1 MNRNPRIMAIIPI
14 IIVTIANASNA
25 CLMLMPKYTVEIP
38 KNSRLS
44 PTIIE
49 TSPDENIGKTMNI
62 NPTMMDRIP
71 ALLLISI
78 ASPPFCKLI
87 LYIMKIL
94 FKNMS
99 DFEEIINTRRSI
111 REYAKQDVSDEDIL
125 IILKA
130 GMQAPGSRLGAEP
143 WEFVVIKNRETLDK
157 IAEIKP
163 RVKTAPVAI
172 LLVANIERA
181 FYKLHWQ
188 QDMSAAAENMLL
200 EAVNLG
206 LGGLWNG
213 VAPTEETMEKIAEIF
228 SLDNENQ
235 IPFCIIT
242 IGYPAEGWENKFMDK
257 FDESRIH
264 YEKY

>member
-1 MNRNPRIMAIIPI
+1 M
-14 IIVTIANASNA
+14 
-25 CLMLMPKYTVEIP
+25 VEF
-38 KNSRLS
+38 
-44 PTIIE
+44 
-49 TSPDENIGKTMNI
+49 DEVVNK
-62 NPTMMDRIP
+62 
-71 ALLLISI
+71 
-78 ASPPFCKLI
+78 
-87 LYIMKIL
+87 
-94 FKNMS
+94 
-99 DFEEIINTRRSI
+99 RRSI
-111 REYAKQDVSDEDIL
+111 REYADRQVSDEDIL
-125 IILKA
+125 KILKA

-143 WEFVVIKNRETLDK
+143 WEFVVVKNSKTLEK
-157 IAEIKP
+157 LSEIKP

-188 QDMSAAAENMLL
+188 QDMAAAAENMLL

-213 VAPTEETMEKIAEIF
+213 VAPTEETMAKVAEIF
-228 SLDNENQ
+228 DLDNENQ

-242 IGYPAEGWENKFMDK
+242 IGYPADGWENKFMDK

>member
-1 MNRNPRIMAIIPI
+1 MA
-14 IIVTIANASNA
+14 
-25 CLMLMPKYTVEIP
+25 
-38 KNSRLS
+38 
-44 PTIIE
+44 
-49 TSPDENIGKTMNI
+49 
-62 NPTMMDRIP
+62 
-71 ALLLISI
+71 
-78 ASPPFCKLI
+78 
-87 LYIMKIL
+87 
-94 FKNMS
+94 

-111 REYAKQDVSDEDIL
+111 REYTGEEVSDDDIL
-125 IILKA
+125 RILKA

-143 WEFVVIKNRETLDK
+143 WEFVVIKNKETLEK
-157 IAEIKP
+157 LSQIKP

-213 VAPTEETMEKIAEIF
+213 VAPTEETMQKVADLF
-228 SLDNENQ
+228 GLDNENQ

-242 IGYPAEGWENKFMDK
+242 LGYPAEGWENKFMDK
-257 FDESRIH
+257 FDEGRIH